1 MDATVQHQMSYPR
14 CC

>member
-14 CC
+14 WC